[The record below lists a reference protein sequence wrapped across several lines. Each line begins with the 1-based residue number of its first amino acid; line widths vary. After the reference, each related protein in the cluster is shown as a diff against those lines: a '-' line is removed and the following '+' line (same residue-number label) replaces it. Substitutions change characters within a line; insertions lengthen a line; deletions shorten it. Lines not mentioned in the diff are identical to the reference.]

1 METSNQSDHF
11 NIEPMVKEIDS
22 LLDNDRE
29 LIGQIAN
36 VNTEK
41 AWNKIRDRKR
51 VQTLTFQIKRTLK
64 YAAILLLFLL
74 TGYYINEYKTKLIL
88 GDNYT
93 VFNVPNAEMSDVTL
107 PDGTKIKL
115 NSSTELK
122 YSMSF
127 CKKREVYLSGEAYF
141 EVESDPQNPFLVHTH
156 DYTVKV
162 TGTKFNIKSYPELN
176 SETTLEEGKISVLD
190 SGGKKMVE
198 LKPGENLVFDK
209 EKNELLV
216 KKVNTSQI
224 TNWTVGKI
232 FIKNQTIEEIVKII
246 ERWYNVKVV
255 FDDESI
261 RQYRI
266 TGTILKNKPVEQ
278 LLNVLVRSD
287 LIDYNITDDDNN
299 QSTVHIKY
307 RD

>member
-11 NIEPMVKEIDS
+11 NIETKAKEVDS

-29 LIGQIAN
+29 LIGQIAYI
-36 VNTEK
+36 NTDT
-41 AWNKIRDRKR
+41 AWNKLRNKKRSRILSVRIRRSL
-51 VQTLTFQIKRTLK
+51 Q

-74 TGYYINEYKTKLIL
+74 AGYYINEYRTKPNLR
-88 GDNYT
+88 DTYT

-122 YSMSF
+122 YSMGF
-127 CKKREVYLSGEAYF
+127 YKKREVYLSGEAYF
-141 EVESDPQNPFLVHTH
+141 EVKSDPKNPFLVHIH

-162 TGTKFNIKSYPELN
+162 TGTKFNIKSYPGIN
-176 SETTLEEGKISVLD
+176 PETTLEEGKISVL
-190 SGGKKMVE
+190 SPVGKKMVE
-198 LKPGENLVFDK
+198 LKPGENLILDK
-209 EKNELLV
+209 EKNQLLV
-216 KKVNTSQI
+216 KQVNTSQI
-224 TNWTVGKI
+224 TNWTAGKI

-246 ERWYNVKVV
+246 ERWYDVKIV

-261 RQYRI
+261 KQLRI

-287 LIDYNITDDDNN
+287 LIDYSMVEDVNN
-299 QSTVHIKY
+299 QSVVHIKY
-307 RD
+307 RH